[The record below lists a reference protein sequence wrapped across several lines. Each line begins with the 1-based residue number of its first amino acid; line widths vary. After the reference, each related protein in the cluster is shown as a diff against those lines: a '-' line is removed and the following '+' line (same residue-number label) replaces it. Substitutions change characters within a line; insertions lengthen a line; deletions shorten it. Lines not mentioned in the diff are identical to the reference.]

1 MKSLAKPVATVVITT
16 RNRKELLRNAITSA
30 LTQQEQ
36 VEILVIDDAST
47 DGTGEMVTAEFPMV
61 RLVTSET
68 RCGLIVQRNRAAKI
82 ANSPILF
89 CLDDDAVYTTPSII
103 SQTLPYFGDRRVGA
117 VALPLINII
126 DGKKRAFLA
135 GRPTGQDIEWVT
147 HAFPGGASAIRRDLF
162 LSLGGFQGHLF
173 QWGEEAEFSQRMLDA
188 GRVVRLA
195 MTDPIH
201 HFPAVEGRHKR
212 GKNVWLYRNMILA
225 SWYTAPLPLLIP
237 LLGLQTARCLARGA
251 SNIRQVP
258 IALEGIV
265 RGYAS
270 CFAKLGKRTPISLQT
285 FRLFVELNRR
295 RFVPYEEIAGRLNP
309 LA

>member
-1 MKSLAKPVATVVITT
+1 MNGSKKYAATVVITT
-16 RNRKELLRNAITSA
+16 RNRKELLRDAITSTLA
-30 LTQQEQ
+30 QQEE
-36 VEILVIDDAST
+36 VEIIVMDDAST

-61 RLVTSET
+61 RLVATET
-68 RCGLIVQRNRAAKI
+68 RCGLIVQINRAAEI
-82 ANSPILF
+82 ATSPIVF
-89 CLDDDAVYTTPSII
+89 SLDDDAIFSTPNII
-103 SQTLPYFGDRRVGA
+103 SQALPHFSEERVGA
-117 VALPLINII
+117 LALPLINII
-126 DGKKRAFLA
+126 GGVPREFYA
-135 GRPTGQDIEWVT
+135 GRPSEK
-147 HAFPGGASAIRRDLF
+147 HAFWVMHAFTGAGYAVRRDLF
-162 LSLGGFQGHLF
+162 LALGGFQGHLF
-173 QWGEEAEFSQRMLDA
+173 HWGEEPEYSQRMLNA

-201 HFPAVEGRHKR
+201 HFPATEGRHKR

-225 SWYTAPLPLLIP
+225 SWYTAPLPVLIP
-237 LLGLQTARCLARGA
+237 LLGLQTARCVARGA
-251 SNIRQVP
+251 SNIRQLP

-295 RFVPYEEIAGRLNP
+295 RFVPYEEIAARLAP

>member
-1 MKSLAKPVATVVITT
+1 MNGSKKYAATVVITT
-16 RNRKELLRNAITSA
+16 RNRKELLRDAITST
-30 LTQQEQ
+30 LTQQEE
-36 VEILVIDDAST
+36 VEIIVMDDAST

-61 RLVTSET
+61 RLVATET
-68 RCGLIVQRNRAAKI
+68 RCGLIVQRNRAAEI
-82 ANSPILF
+82 ATSPIIF
-89 CLDDDAVYTTPSII
+89 SLDDDAIFSTPNII
-103 SQTLPYFGDRRVGA
+103 SQALPHFSEERVGA
-117 VALPLINII
+117 LALPLINII
-126 DGKKRAFLA
+126 GGVAREFYA
-135 GRPTGQDIEWVT
+135 GRPSEK
-147 HAFPGGASAIRRDLF
+147 HAFWVMHAFTGAGYAVRRDLF
-162 LSLGGFQGHLF
+162 LALGGFQGHLF
-173 QWGEEAEFSQRMLDA
+173 HWGEEPEYSQRMLNA

-201 HFPAVEGRHKR
+201 HFPATEGRHKR

-225 SWYTAPLPLLIP
+225 SWYTAPLPVLIP
-237 LLGLQTARCLARGA
+237 LLGLQTARCVARGA
-251 SNIRQVP
+251 SNIRQLP

-295 RFVPYEEIAGRLNP
+295 RFVPYEEIAARLAP

>member
-1 MKSLAKPVATVVITT
+1 MNSAAKPVATVVITT
-16 RNRKELLRNAITSA
+16 RNRKEMLRDAIASTLA
-30 LTQQEQ
+30 QEE
-36 VEILVIDDAST
+36 EIEIIVMDDAST
-47 DGTGEMVTAEFPMV
+47 DGTGNMVTAEFPMV
-61 RLVTSET
+61 RLVESKA
-68 RCGLIVQRNRAAKI
+68 RCGLIVQRNRAAEM
-82 ANSPILF
+82 ANGPIVF
-89 CLDDDAVYTTPSII
+89 CLDDDAIYTTPSII
-103 SQTLPYFGDRRVGA
+103 SQTLPYFRDTRIGA

-126 DGKKRAFLA
+126 DGAKREFFA
-135 GRPTGQDIEWVT
+135 GRPTNQETKWVT

-173 QWGEEAEFSQRMLDA
+173 QWGEEAEFSQRMLNV

-201 HFPAVEGRHKR
+201 HFPAAEGRHKR

-237 LLGLQTARCLARGA
+237 LLSFQTVRCVARGA
-251 SNIRQVP
+251 SNIHQLP

-270 CFAKLGKRTPISLQT
+270 CFARLGKRTPISLQT
-285 FRLFVELNRR
+285 FKLFVELNRR
-295 RFVPYEEIAGRLNP
+295 RFVPYDEIAGRLAP

>member
-1 MKSLAKPVATVVITT
+1 MNGSKKYAATVVITT
-16 RNRKELLRNAITSA
+16 RNRKELLRDAITSTLA
-30 LTQQEQ
+30 QQEE
-36 VEILVIDDAST
+36 VEIIVMDDAST

-61 RLVTSET
+61 RLVATET
-68 RCGLIVQRNRAAKI
+68 RCGLIVQRNRAAEI
-82 ANSPILF
+82 ATSPIVF
-89 CLDDDAVYTTPSII
+89 SLDDDAIFSTPNII
-103 SQTLPYFGDRRVGA
+103 SQALPHFSEERVGA
-117 VALPLINII
+117 LALPLINII
-126 DGKKRAFLA
+126 GGVPREFYA
-135 GRPTGQDIEWVT
+135 GRPSEK
-147 HAFPGGASAIRRDLF
+147 HAFWVMHAFTGAGYAVRRDLF
-162 LSLGGFQGHLF
+162 LALGGFQGHLF
-173 QWGEEAEFSQRMLDA
+173 HWGEEPEYSQRMLNA

-201 HFPAVEGRHKR
+201 HFPATEGRHKR

-225 SWYTAPLPLLIP
+225 SWYTAPLPVLIP
-237 LLGLQTARCLARGA
+237 LLGLQTARCVARGA
-251 SNIRQVP
+251 SNIRQLP

-295 RFVPYEEIAGRLNP
+295 RFVPYEEIAARLAP